1 MVLLNVYSRRP
12 VFSSKMSPRKMT
24 ASAFVNSAFVPE
36 YRAGWP
42 PGFPV
47 LTQIAVELSS
57 GSKGHLAMP
66 VEKKL
71 HLVLRC
77 S

>member
-1 MVLLNVYSRRP
+1 
-12 VFSSKMSPRKMT
+12 MT
-24 ASAFVNSAFVPE
+24 ASAFVNSALVPE

-66 VEKKL
+66 VEKKNT
-71 HLVLRC
+71 C
-77 S
+77 KM